1 MVHIDTPE
9 STATA
14 PPDAI
19 TAVRHSL
26 ADSAIALAFACAGI
40 AMFMPPMVHT
50 TVESLPRIIA
60 SGLVIAVA
68 VPLHWVWLVAAVRA
82 MGRRVAAPLAA
93 AVVLFPVGGA
103 LALALLAR
111 TVAQG
116 EAGEVAA
123 GNGSRG

>member
-1 MVHIDTPE
+1 MVHIATPE

-111 TVAQG
+111 AAMQG
-116 EAGEVAA
+116 ESGRAAA

>member
-1 MVHIDTPE
+1 MVHIATPE

-14 PPDAI
+14 PRDAI

-103 LALALLAR
+103 LALVLLAR
-111 TVAQG
+111 AAMQG
-116 EAGEVAA
+116 ESGRAAA